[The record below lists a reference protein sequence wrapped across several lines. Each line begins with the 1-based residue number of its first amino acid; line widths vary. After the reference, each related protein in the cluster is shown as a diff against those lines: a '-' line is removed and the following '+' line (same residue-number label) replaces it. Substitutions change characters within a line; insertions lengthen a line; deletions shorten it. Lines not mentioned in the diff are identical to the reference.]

1 MPDWK
6 NEAIDKLKQYEA
18 KRRSLVLIP
27 REVEQLETE
36 IASLKKAPDDE
47 SNRDRML
54 DCTMKRA
61 ELLKNLKCA
70 HLWVADVSAALDA
83 LKQDDRRLLERFY
96 IDGKSGAATELA
108 TEFIADIKTIYRR
121 KDIAL
126 RRFTI
131 ALYGC
136 TES

>member
-27 REVEQLETE
+27 REVEQLESE
-36 IASLKKAPDDE
+36 LASLKKSPADAE
-47 SNRDRML
+47 EGNRVL
-54 DCTMKRA
+54 DCTAQRA
-61 ELLKNLKCA
+61 ELLMNLKRA

-83 LKQDDRRLLERFY
+83 LNQDDRRLLERFY

-108 TEFIADIKTIYRR
+108 AEFIADIKTIYRR
-121 KDIAL
+121 KDNAL
-126 RRFTI
+126 RKFTI

>member
-18 KRRSLVLIP
+18 KRQSLVLIP
-27 REVEQLETE
+27 REVEQIESELT
-36 IASLKKAPDDE
+36 SLKKAPADE
-47 SNRDRML
+47 STSDRMI
-54 DCTMKRA
+54 DCTVQRV
-61 ELLKNLKCA
+61 ELLKNLKRS
-70 HLWVADVSAALDA
+70 HLWVADVHAALDV
-83 LKQDDRRLLERFY
+83 LEPDDRRLLERFY

-108 TEFIADIKTIYRR
+108 AEFIADIKTIYRR
-121 KDIAL
+121 KDNAL
-126 RRFTI
+126 RKFTI

>member
-18 KRRSLVLIP
+18 KRQSLVLIP

-36 IASLKKAPDDE
+36 IVGLKKMTADE

-61 ELLKNLKCA
+61 ELLQNLKRT
-70 HLWVADVSAALDA
+70 HLWVADVSAALDT
-83 LKQDDRRLLERFY
+83 LDQDDRRLLERFY
-96 IDGKSGAATELA
+96 IDGKSGAAPELA
-108 TEFIADIKTIYRR
+108 AEFIADIKTIYRR

-126 RRFTI
+126 RKFTI

>member
-6 NEAIDKLKQYEA
+6 NEAIDKLRQYEV

-27 REVEQLETE
+27 KEVEQLEAE
-36 IASLKKAPDDE
+36 LDSLKRVPTDE
-47 SNRDRML
+47 SSRDRVL
-54 DCTMKRA
+54 DCTMQRS
-61 ELLKNLKCA
+61 ELLKNLKRA

-83 LKQDDRRLLERFY
+83 LDRDDRRLLERFY
-96 IDGKSGAATELA
+96 IDGKGGAATELA
-108 TEFIADIKTIYRR
+108 AEFVADIKTIYRR

-126 RRFTI
+126 RKFTI

>member
-18 KRRSLVLIP
+18 KRRSLALIP
-27 REVEQLETE
+27 REVEQLESE
-36 IASLKKAPDDE
+36 IAGLKKASADE

-61 ELLKNLKCA
+61 ELLQNLKRA
-70 HLWVADVSAALDA
+70 HFWVADVSAALDTLA
-83 LKQDDRRLLERFY
+83 QDDRRLLERFY
-96 IDGKSGAATELA
+96 IDGKQGAATELA
-108 TEFIADIKTIYRR
+108 AEFIVDIKTIYYR
-121 KDIAL
+121 KDRAL
-126 RRFTI
+126 RKFTI